1 MCLYN
6 QQHTL
11 ICRIILQLASRSE
24 QMFTVSLSK
33 YDEGNDVVLYA
44 DMKDEDKKTTDA
56 QKFVAN
62 SNGTISPLK
71 APELV
76 LGMEATSGTL

>member
-1 MCLYN
+1 M
-6 QQHTL
+6 
-11 ICRIILQLASRSE
+11 ASRKE
-24 QMFTVSLSK
+24 QIFTVALSK

-44 DMKDEDKKTTDA
+44 DMKGEDEKAADA
-56 QKFVAN
+56 QKFEVN

>member
-1 MCLYN
+1 
-6 QQHTL
+6 
-11 ICRIILQLASRSE
+11 
-24 QMFTVSLSK
+24 MFTVALSK

-44 DMKDEDKKTTDA
+44 YLKGDDQKATDA
-56 QKFVAN
+56 QKFAAN

-76 LGMEATSGTL
+76 LGMEATSGTI